1 MTKVTKVT
9 KGEFISMTFG
19 KNPTPQPNYTNVIDS
34 ICSKRYTNILENLLN
49 LSFYK
54 FIFIN
59 NRLSDV
65 QMVNV
70 NNVND
75 DYSFVVDETFTL
87 GDFLNQES
95 YGLQYKS
102 GNIFTVFK
110 NITQS
115 SDSKNIY
122 TFSYNYLC
130 SPGHPILE
138 YTSQNK
144 IINNNT
150 FINIS
155 SPTVSKD
162 MNLGKDITE
171 IKGGGG
177 EYSVNWSLYS
187 DRNSCSDKNCKSEIL
202 ARLQLIKSKKIEA
215 IDSNIER
222 FNQFL
227 TTRYYS
233 RYYLKISSFLI
244 IFFLII
250 QFALLLLGFLNVF

>member
-1 MTKVTKVT
+1 
-9 KGEFISMTFG
+9 MTFG

-177 EYSVNWSLYS
+177 NIVLIGL
-187 DRNSCSDKNCKSEIL
+187 CILIEIL
-202 ARLQLIKSKKIEA
+202 AAIKIV
-215 IDSNIER
+215 N
-222 FNQFL
+222 
-227 TTRYYS
+227 
-233 RYYLKISSFLI
+233 LKY
-244 IFFLII
+244 
-250 QFALLLLGFLNVF
+250 